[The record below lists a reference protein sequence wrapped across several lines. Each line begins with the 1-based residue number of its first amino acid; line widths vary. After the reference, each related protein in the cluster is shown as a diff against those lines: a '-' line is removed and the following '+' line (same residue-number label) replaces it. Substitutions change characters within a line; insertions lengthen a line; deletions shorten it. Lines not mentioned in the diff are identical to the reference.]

1 MIPLEAVPMK
11 YLFAVL
17 SLLVPVCVHAQTA
30 DALLSQEKQDL
41 QCTKPDRTLIR
52 KETALG
58 TSWYSETHSSAKY
71 NRQVA
76 GFNDC
81 TRVFVDGAN
90 REITRIRDAARAKLD
105 QIGVDATA
113 HIRVIER
120 QINVVIEQAKAVD
133 VLELLPAGHRRGRR
147 VSGAEC
153 RPPDST
159 LVIPLPHAHDNGA
172 RDQKFDR
179 QKQTYAACA
188 RVWIAQAKAEIQQ
201 IGLNAHADMKLVA
214 DDANRQIREITA
226 TIVATLEETK
236 IVALEQATV
245 LEQLKASLVPPPP
258 PEPGTESVTVT
269 DTRLPRSADQPTGAG
284 DPDAISCRTR
294 QQLTGSRLWGPE
306 ICKRN
311 REWADLNQRG
321 ANISPDGL
329 TLVDSEK
336 QRTLKPQ
343 TCSTRVSITA
353 LGFPSTTTE
362 CQGGP

>member
-1 MIPLEAVPMK
+1 MK
-11 YLFAVL
+11 YLLAGL
-17 SLLVPVCVHAQTA
+17 LLLVPVCAQAQTA
-30 DALLSQEKQDL
+30 DALLAREKQDL
-41 QCTKPDRTLIR
+41 QCTKPNRTLIR

-58 TSWYSETHSSAKY
+58 TVWASQTRSSNKY
-71 NRQVA
+71 NQQVT

-81 TRVFVDGAN
+81 TRVFVDKAN
-90 REITRIRDAARAKLD
+90 REITRIRDEARAKLD
-105 QIGVDATA
+105 RIGVDATA

-120 QINVVIEQAKAVD
+120 QINAVIEEAKAVEA
-133 VLELLPAGHRRGRR
+133 LEPLPPASLIEAG
-147 VSGAEC
+147 AFPAPDC
-153 RPPDST
+153 RPPDSA
-159 LVIPLPHAHDNGA
+159 LVIPLPHAPDNSA
-172 RDQKFDR
+172 RDQKYDA
-179 QKQTYAACA
+179 QKQAYAACT
-188 RVWIAQAKAEIQQ
+188 RLWIAEAKAEIQQ
-201 IGLNAHADMKLVA
+201 IDLNAHADMKPVA
-214 DDANRQIREITA
+214 EDANRQIREITA

-236 IVALEQATV
+236 IVALEQAMA

-258 PEPGTESVTVT
+258 VEPGIESVTVT

-284 DPDAISCRTR
+284 DPDAISCRAR

-311 REWADLNQRG
+311 REWADLNKRG

-336 QRTLKPQ
+336 QRTFRPQ

-353 LGFPSTTTE
+353 LGFPSTTMD